1 MGVLNVIHQYLYLEH
16 NVVISN
22 STLTGKVG
30 GGTSGERLTKWE
42 TSKIEKFVSLEKRNN
57 KGTITSNQAV

>member
-1 MGVLNVIHQYLYLEH
+1 MIDYCGVVLGVLNVIHQYLYLEY
-16 NVVISN
+16 NVLIST

-42 TSKIEKFVSLEKRNN
+42 TSKIEKFVSLEKR
-57 KGTITSNQAV
+57 

>member
-1 MGVLNVIHQYLYLEH
+1 MIDYCGVVLGVLNVIHQYLYLEH
-16 NVVISN
+16 NVVISY

-42 TSKIEKFVSLEKRNN
+42 TSKIEKFVSLEKR
-57 KGTITSNQAV
+57 

>member
-1 MGVLNVIHQYLYLEH
+1 MIDYCGVVLGVLNVIHQYLYLEY

-22 STLTGKVG
+22 RTLTGKVE

-42 TSKIEKFVSLEKRNN
+42 TSKIEKIVSLEKR
-57 KGTITSNQAV
+57 